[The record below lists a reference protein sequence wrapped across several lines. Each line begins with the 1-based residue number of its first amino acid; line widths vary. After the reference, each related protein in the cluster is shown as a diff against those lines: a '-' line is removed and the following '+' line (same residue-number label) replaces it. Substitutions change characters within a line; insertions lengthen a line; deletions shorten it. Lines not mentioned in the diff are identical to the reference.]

1 MVLKNTILSSTDNR
15 ILESVVLAYGQ
26 VASTGQIAKAFE
38 EVYSHRSDRIRRISF
53 LSKAGWLVRVKK
65 GLYVVVTDLSS
76 LAVGDVSKFFI
87 SNALNSKSYISFANA
102 LNWHGMFDQLTK
114 SVDAVTSGRARSYQF
129 QNMEFRFFKVKGT
142 LFFGYSKERADGR
155 VVNMAEKE
163 KVILDYLSL
172 RRNAATLSLVFEKLK
187 EHKDAFDFSK
197 MTDYAKTHSLTI
209 QRNLGFLLD
218 AVGVSTDS
226 LYEIVRKKKTGFSK
240 MHANAKTFNAK
251 WRLYYDP
258 GVTH

>member
-1 MVLKNTILSSTDNR
+1 MKIGHLQEFHETTKKLRGSIGVALRLPMPGSNVSS
-15 ILESVVLAYGQ
+15 
-26 VASTGQIAKAFE
+26 AS
-38 EVYSHRSDRIRRISF
+38 
-53 LSKAGWLVRVKK
+53 
-65 GLYVVVTDLSS
+65 
-76 LAVGDVSKFFI
+76 
-87 SNALNSKSYISFANA
+87 
-102 LNWHGMFDQLTK
+102 
-114 SVDAVTSGRARSYQF
+114 SYQF
-129 QNMEFRFFKVKGT
+129 QNMEFRFFRVKRT

-172 RRNAATLSLVFEKLK
+172 RRNAVTLSLVFEKLK

-197 MTDYAKTHSLTI
+197 MTDYAKTHNLTI

-218 AVGVSTDS
+218 AVGVSTDN